1 MNDTA
6 RIDRAIRI
14 NLIAGGLMLA
24 IVAVSLV
31 FVATGLVPIGPRV
44 VVWLIFGGVP
54 AMLTLWTARSMR
66 QDRDDPAGIERR
78 FEETATKL
86 GAAVI
91 VLGLAAVVGLI
102 AWGLLG

>member
-14 NLIAGGLMLA
+14 NVIAGGLMLA
-24 IVAVSLV
+24 LVAVLIV
-31 FVATGLVPIGPRV
+31 LVATGLVSFGPRV
-44 VVWLIFGGVP
+44 IVSLVFGVVP
-54 AMLTLWTARSMR
+54 AGLTLWTARSMQ

-78 FEETATKL
+78 FEQTATRL

-91 VLGLAAVVGLI
+91 VLGLATVAGLI
-102 AWGLLG
+102 AWGLMG